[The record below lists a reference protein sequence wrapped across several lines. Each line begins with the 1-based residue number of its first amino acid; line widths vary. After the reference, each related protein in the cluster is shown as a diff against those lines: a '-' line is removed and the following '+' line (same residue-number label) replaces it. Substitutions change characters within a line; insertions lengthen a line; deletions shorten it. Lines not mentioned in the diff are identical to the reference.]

1 MKRTYTL
8 NEGTNQKTANLTHNA
23 QLNFLVESHIGL
35 VTKQA
40 KYVISRNR
48 NYFWLT
54 ESDLLSAGYE
64 ALWNA
69 ALAYNPACEASFS
82 TYATCGIRN
91 EMVAEIKRMFPIRVS
106 DEQRKDIFFVRDEVD
121 DSELANPRPS
131 AFDQFQSECMDC
143 NWGLEEQSLRE
154 KIDEAMEQLL
164 PEERTL
170 VRRRYGFDNGPMTLK
185 ELSEIYNISLQAI
198 SKRQGKIHDKL
209 RTFIVD
215 ECHNLRRCA

>member
-8 NEGTNQKTANLTHNA
+8 NEGTNKKTANLTHDA

-48 NYFWLT
+48 NYFWLN

-82 TYATCGIRN
+82 TYATCSIRN

-121 DSELANPRPS
+121 DSELDNPRPS
-131 AFDQFQSECMDC
+131 AFDQYQSECMDR

-185 ELSEIYNISLQAI
+185 ELSEIYKVCLQAI
-198 SKRQGKIHDKL
+198 NKRLYKIHDKL
-209 RTFIVD
+209 RLFVVD